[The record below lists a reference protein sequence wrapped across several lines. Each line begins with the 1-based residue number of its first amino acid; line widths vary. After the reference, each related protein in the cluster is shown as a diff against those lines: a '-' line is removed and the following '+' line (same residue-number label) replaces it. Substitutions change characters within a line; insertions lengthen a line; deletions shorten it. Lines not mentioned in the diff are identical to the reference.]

1 MLHSIFDFEE
11 ITNCKKGTPMPKHM
25 AKHRK
30 KVAKHARTARHLKR
44 AHVKKSTQ
52 VKKAVS
58 RQDHIFG
65 KAAGKQQGL
74 EPDAV
79 ELEFVD
85 LEALSQE
92 PESVADVVEIFQVEV
107 VSDDEV
113 NGQSDEPELTLGDSD

>member
-1 MLHSIFDFEE
+1 
-11 ITNCKKGTPMPKHM
+11 MPKHM
-25 AKHRK
+25 AKHHK
-30 KVAKHARTARHLKR
+30 KVAKHARVARPLKR

-65 KAAGKQQGL
+65 KAAGRQQGL

-92 PESVADVVEIFQVEV
+92 PESVADVVEIFEVEV
-107 VSDDEV
+107 MGDSEDA
-113 NGQSDEPELTLGDSD
+113 GQNDKSELTLENSD